1 MTISRRSFLV
11 GSATLTAAAVTFGG
25 MPAWGVVGAPAV
37 LSTPT
42 PHFMQLSGLLVN
54 HRLDAAVGARIAAAA
69 AVKFAQSATM
79 IDAIV
84 RIATDARAQQVEDF
98 FDAIPA
104 GPMQDFAHWII
115 FAWYAGCSSP
125 AKDAQVFTFEHAL
138 TYQTTADAVA
148 IPSYGFSGP
157 NLWRHAIVPLSPIP
171 SF

>member
-1 MTISRRSFLV
+1 MTISRRSFLL

-25 MPAWGVVGAPAV
+25 MPAWGVAGAPAV
-37 LSTPT
+37 ASA
-42 PHFMQLSGLLVN
+42 HFMQLSGLLVN

-84 RIATDARAQQVEDF
+84 RIATEAKAQQVEDF

-157 NLWRHAIVPLSPIP
+157 NLWHRPIVPLSPMP